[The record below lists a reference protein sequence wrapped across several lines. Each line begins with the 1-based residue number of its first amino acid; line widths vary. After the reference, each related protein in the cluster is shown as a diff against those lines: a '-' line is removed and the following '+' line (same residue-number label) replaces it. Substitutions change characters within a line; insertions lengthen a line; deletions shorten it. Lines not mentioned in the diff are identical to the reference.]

1 MNFHLAAKAV
11 HPELSLKGS
20 ADRLLYVL
28 RCVLCYPH
36 ARAWH
41 AWLNEPLMAP
51 AVRANPILYRKI
63 VRPYFSVWWT
73 KAQTLRVLREHFE
86 FVAGRLN
93 HEAFLELCTPGGF
106 MLLQFAGQRGMV
118 LQVRC
123 VNDGTFS
130 KEGELSLVLDSGKAN
145 VMASSLTCVIMRE
158 GSGPRYSMMIGGTQ
172 GPDLGADKNII
183 KDMAKALHGLR
194 PKALLLF
201 VAQEIAQVWQLHLI
215 RATSNRAH
223 ISRHIDYTLNRS
235 RRPKLTYDEFWQES
249 GGRRRVDGYYDL
261 PLGYIRRSNSEIKPN
276 KRSLYNQRYE
286 MLDRISGD
294 IRTRLSELANHGVP
308 HEDIG
313 GTDGRS

>member
-20 ADRLLYVL
+20 ADRLLFVL
-28 RCVLCYPH
+28 RCAFCYPH
-36 ARAWH
+36 ARTWH

-63 VRPYFSVWWT
+63 IRPYFSAWWT

-93 HEAFLELCTPGGF
+93 RGPFLESCTPGGF
-106 MLLQFAGQRGMV
+106 LLLQFTGQQGMV

-123 VNDGTFS
+123 VNDGKFS
-130 KEGELSLVLDSGKAN
+130 KEGELSLVLSSGKAN
-145 VMASSLTCVIMRE
+145 VMAYSLTCVIVRG
-158 GSGPRYSMMIGGTQ
+158 GSGPCDTLVIGGMQ
-172 GPDLGADKNII
+172 GPDFGADKNII
-183 KDMAKALHGLR
+183 RDVAKALHGLR

-201 VAQEIAQVWQLHLI
+201 VAQEIAQAWQLQRI

-223 ISRHIDYTLNRS
+223 ISRHIDYALNRS
-235 RRPKLTYDEFWQES
+235 RRPKLNYDEFWQES
-249 GGRRRVDGYYDL
+249 GGRRRADGYYDL
-261 PLGYIRRSNSEIKPN
+261 PLGYIRRSNSEMKPN

-286 MLDRISGD
+286 MLDRISVD
-294 IRTRLSELANHGVP
+294 IRARLSELANHGVP
-308 HEDIG
+308 HEDVG
-313 GTDGRS
+313 GTD